1 MPDGELPIG
10 TASHN
15 HTEGWAN
22 TLMDLQHII
31 RTFRRRWRPVAVLAV
46 LGAALGAVSVA
57 VEADAAPDAVPEV
70 RYDACH
76 TLLVDDAIPSGTE
89 VVDVRNLERLAARV
103 TSGQIPVAV
112 ATASGYEQTA
122 VVSQVRVYVR
132 NDIGSLIICAV
143 GQVPAEAEVL
153 ADTYATQLIAALED
167 DAQEYFDE
175 SLQAVNQ
182 RIADAVACGGD
193 RAGAE
198 VVNQSDGIVG
208 ADQQQLSLCQVREA
222 TAKADQLDLIAGGVP
237 VVPFETLEDGDAVEI
252 SERDFD
258 AWARAGAA
266 GSNVLNGSA
275 ANTASTA
282 GAPSTAGDGGSGLAD
297 HPAARVLLGLLLGA
311 AAGIAYVQF
320 TERLDSRLRRKEDV
334 EAILDLPV
342 LAEIP
347 PLARP
352 ERKKTNVVTI
362 TEPRSR
368 TAESFRAL
376 RSALDYAHAVDRD
389 AGRAQDGAMV
399 VLVTSGGPSEGKTTT
414 IANLASVMAEGDR
427 RVLAVNCDF
436 RRPRLHRYLGGPTA
450 PQRLNITDVAG
461 VQMVTQVTPN
471 DAAASPSD
479 VVGAQRRLVERAR
492 DRFDVILLDTAPI
505 LTTNDAA
512 ELLGVCDH
520 VVLVVSAGNTKAEAA
535 ARATELLERR
545 GRPPLG
551 VALVGTRDV
560 PNQAEYYYTDN
571 DPYLSPS
578 TSSAKRRRRKAS
590 GETID
595 LDADEPIEVSALR

>member
-1 MPDGELPIG
+1 MG

-22 TLMDLQHII
+22 RLMDLQHVI
-31 RTFRRRWRPVAVLAV
+31 RTFRRRWRPVALLAV

-57 VEADAAPDAVPEV
+57 VQEDAAPAALPEV

-76 TLLVDDAIPSGTE
+76 TLLVDDAIPTGTE
-89 VVDVRNLERLAARV
+89 VVDVRNLERLAARI
-103 TSGQIPVAV
+103 TSGKIPTAV
-112 ATASGYEQTA
+112 AASTGYPETT
-122 VVSQVRVYVR
+122 VVTQVRVYVR
-132 NDIGSLIICAV
+132 NDIGSLVVCSV
-143 GQVPAEAEVL
+143 GETPAESEEL
-153 ADTYATQLIAALED
+153 ADAFAGRLVIELEA
-167 DAQEYFDE
+167 DAQEYYEESLASAERRVADAQSCVDEATRGQTIVPNDGVASFDE
-175 SLQAVNQ
+175 S
-182 RIADAVACGGD
+182 
-193 RAGAE
+193 
-198 VVNQSDGIVG
+198 
-208 ADQQQLSLCQVREA
+208 QQQISLCEFRLIDA
-222 TAKADQLDLIAGGVP
+222 LANADDVVAGGVP
-237 VVPFETLEDGDAVEI
+237 IVPFETLESAQATEI
-252 SERDFD
+252 AERDFD
-258 AWARAGAA
+258 SWVRHGAA

-275 ANTASTA
+275 ADTTPVA
-282 GAPSTAGDGGSGLAD
+282 GATSTPTSAGGSSLTD
-297 HPAARVLLGLLLGA
+297 NPAVRVLLGLLLGA
-311 AAGIAYVQF
+311 GAGVGYVQF

-334 EAILDLPV
+334 EAVLDLPV

-347 PLARP
+347 PLTRP
-352 ERKKTNVVTI
+352 ERKKTNVVSVN
-362 TEPRSR
+362 EPRSR
-368 TAESFRAL
+368 SAESFRAL

-389 AGRAQDGAMV
+389 AGRVGDGAMV
-399 VLVTSGGPSEGKTTT
+399 VLVTSGAPSEGKTTT
-414 IANLASVMAEGDR
+414 LANLAAVMAEGDQ
-427 RVLAVNCDF
+427 RVLAINCDF

-450 PQRLNITDVAG
+450 PQRLNVTDIAG

-535 ARATELLERR
+535 ARAAELLERR

-560 PNQAEYYYTDN
+560 PNSSEYYYSDD
-571 DPYLSPS
+571 DPYLVA
-578 TSSAKRRRRKAS
+578 SSSSKRRRRKQAAL
-590 GETID
+590 ID
-595 LDADEPIEVSALR
+595 LSEAELVEVQAGG